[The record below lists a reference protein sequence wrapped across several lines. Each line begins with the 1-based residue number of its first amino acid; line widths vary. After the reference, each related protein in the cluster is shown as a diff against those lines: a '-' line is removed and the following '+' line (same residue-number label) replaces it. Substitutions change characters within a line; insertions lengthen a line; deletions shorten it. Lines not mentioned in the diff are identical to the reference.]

1 MIIFPRV
8 FQIKVIGSVW
18 TMSISYLLAQ
28 GEVPLFGS
36 EKCRETCPEAC
47 DARVF
52 TMAHLG
58 VDISRVEPSE
68 NVVGG

>member
-1 MIIFPRV
+1 MIIFSQRIFSDEGHMKCV
-8 FQIKVIGSVW
+8 DHV
-18 TMSISYLLAQ
+18 YLLLAQ

-47 DARVF
+47 DA
-52 TMAHLG
+52 LG
-58 VDISRVEPSE
+58 VDISRVEAPE